1 MSNSPL
7 TPSTPVAIPEGLRR
21 QLEDFRKRLWR
32 IKLAESV
39 AAGFI
44 GLLFSYLLVF
54 GLDRIWQTPAVVRL
68 VILIAGTSMF
78 AGFAP
83 YWMHRWIWKHR
94 RENQLA
100 RLISR
105 RYPGLGDRL
114 LGVIELQHQQASND
128 SLSPR
133 LREAAMEAVAVETG
147 RRSLIQALPPSRHRI
162 WSLAAVLL
170 LAASATVMTLAPRA
184 GVNALKRWLM
194 PLSDTERYTFTK
206 LDNPP
211 AHLAVPFGEAFDIR
225 LKLASTSEQRPD
237 TAIARYGA
245 QPEITTKLEKESYSF
260 TFPGQQARGTVIF
273 RIGDL
278 RHQIS
283 VEPVQRPT
291 TERIIATITPPEYL
305 QQTTREEEYNT
316 GVITAVS
323 GSTVAIKLETN
334 RPLVVAKYGPTRP
347 LLPLD
352 STENPLAETPQHE
365 PLFGD
370 LTILQLIATTP
381 PLPVTDTSY
390 EIPFQWTDEFGLAG
404 DSEFLLRIDGQ
415 KDAAPAVYLQGVER
429 QNVMLPEET
438 LDFEV
443 LAEDDFGLM
452 KTGIEWVGEFTKPT
466 DEAPAKGEM
475 TIGQGAPT
483 VRRIL
488 EKVAFSPAA
497 VGITPQKIMLRAFAE
512 DYLPGRGRSYSEPIL
527 IYVLTRDEHVQL
539 LKNRFERSITE
550 FEDIARNEL
559 EQLDEN
565 ERLERLEGEELQQEE
580 NRKRIDAQ
588 EQKEAE
594 NTRRME
600 ELTKQMEELL
610 KDAVRNGEV
619 DKETLKK
626 MAESLKSMQELSKED
641 MPKVQEKLGDA
652 QQPSNTPEKTD
663 EYMKEA
669 VEEQKKVVEKMQEAI
684 EKANDANS
692 RFEAGTFVNRLKKAA
707 SEQNG
712 IANSLIEAFSR
723 LLGAKPGNLDPADN
737 RKITEAAGQQSNTAS
752 DVRWIQEDLG
762 HYFARTKNEIFREVY
777 DAMRE
782 SRIDVALDEIRGL
795 LTENHSYL
803 ATENSKKWADQLN
816 EWAAKLDGELKKDD
830 PGGGGGG
837 GGSPSPEDEDFEFM
851 LRVMQMIQQQQ
862 DLRARTRA
870 LEQFRRSGSLE
881 SK

>member
-1 MSNSPL
+1 MSNPPV
-7 TPSTPVAIPEGLRR
+7 TPPSTVAIPEGLRL

-32 IKLAESV
+32 IKLAESI

-44 GLLFSYLLVF
+44 GLLFSFLLVF
-54 GLDRIWQTPAVVRL
+54 GLDRIWQTPGLVRL
-68 VILIAGTSMF
+68 AILIAGTSMF

-83 YWMHRWIWKHR
+83 YWMHRWIWRHR

-114 LGVIELQHQQASND
+114 LGVIELQHQQASAD

-133 LREAAMEAVAVETG
+133 LREAAMEAVAAETG
-147 RRSLIQALPPSRHRI
+147 RRSLNQALPPSRHRL

-170 LAASATVMTLAPRA
+170 LAASATVMMLTPRA
-184 GVNALKRWLM
+184 GINALKRWLM

-206 LDNPP
+206 LENPP

-225 LKLASTSEQRPD
+225 LKLASTSEQRPNIA
-237 TAIARYGA
+237 TARYGA
-245 QPEITTKLEKESYSF
+245 QPEITTHLDDNYYSF

-273 RIGDL
+273 KIGDL

-305 QQTTREEEYNT
+305 QQAAREEEYNT

-323 GSTVAIKLETN
+323 GSSVSIKLETN
-334 RPLVVAKYGPTRP
+334 RPLVAANYGPSRP
-347 LLPLD
+347 LFVLDSNEDSPVETLPHLPL
-352 STENPLAETPQHE
+352 S
-365 PLFGD
+365 GD
-370 LTILQLIATTP
+370 LKIKGLSASTP
-381 PLPVTDTSY
+381 SLPVSDASY

-404 DSEFLLRIDGQ
+404 DSEFLLRVDGQ

-429 QNVMLPEET
+429 QSVMLPEET

-475 TIGQGAPT
+475 TIGQGSPT
-483 VRRIL
+483 TRRIL
-488 EKVAFSPAA
+488 ENVAFSPST
-497 VGITPQKIMLRAFAE
+497 VGITPQKIVLRAFAE

-565 ERLERLEGEELQQEE
+565 ERLERLDGEQLQQEE
-580 NRKRIDAQ
+580 NRKRLDAQ

-600 ELTKQMEELL
+600 ELTEQMEELL

-641 MPKVQEKLGDA
+641 MPKVQEKLGDT
-652 QQPSNTPEKTD
+652 QQPSNTPEKTKED
-663 EYMKEA
+663 MKEA

-707 SEQNG
+707 TEQTG

-723 LLGAKPGNLDPADN
+723 LLGAKLGNLDPADN
-737 RKITEAAGQQSNTAS
+737 RKITEATGQQSNTAS

-762 HYFARTKNEIFREVY
+762 HYFARTKNEIFQEVY
-777 DAMRE
+777 EAMRE
-782 SRIDVALDEIRGL
+782 SRVDVALEEIRNL
-795 LTENHSYL
+795 LTNNHSYR

-816 EWAAKLDGELKKDD
+816 EWAAKLDGEMKKDGE
-830 PGGGGGG
+830 GGGGEG

-851 LRVMQMIQQQQ
+851 LRVMKMIQQQQ
-862 DLRARTRA
+862 DLRSRTRA
-870 LEQFRRSGSLE
+870 LEQLRRSGNLE
-881 SK
+881 PQ

>member
-1 MSNSPL
+1 MSESPV
-7 TPSTPVAIPEGLRR
+7 TPPTTVAIPEGLRL

-32 IKLAESV
+32 IKLAESI

-44 GLLFSYLLVF
+44 GLLFSFLLVF
-54 GLDRIWQTPAVVRL
+54 GLDRIWQTPGLVRL
-68 VILIAGTSMF
+68 IILIAGTSIF

-83 YWMHRWIWKHR
+83 YWLHRWIWGHR

-114 LGVIELQHQQASND
+114 LGVIELQHQQGSAD

-133 LREAAMEAVAVETG
+133 LREAAMEAVAAETG
-147 RRSLIQALPPSRHRI
+147 KRSLDQALPPSRHRL

-170 LAASATVMTLAPRA
+170 LAASATVMMLAPRA
-184 GVNALKRWLM
+184 GLNALQRWLM

-206 LDNPP
+206 LENAPSY
-211 AHLAVPFGEAFDIR
+211 LAVPFGEAFDVR
-225 LKLASTSEQRPD
+225 LKLAANSEQRPQLA
-237 TAIARYGA
+237 TARYGA
-245 QPEITTKLEKESYSF
+245 QPEISTNLTDNQYAF
-260 TFPGQQARGTVIF
+260 TFPGQQAPGTVIF
-273 RIGDL
+273 KIGDL
-278 RHQIS
+278 RHVMA
-283 VEPVQRPT
+283 VEPVQRPN
-291 TERIIATITPPEYL
+291 TERIIATVTPPEYL
-305 QQTTREEEYNT
+305 KQEVREEEYNN

-323 GSTVAIKLETN
+323 GSSVVIKLETN
-334 RPLVVAKYGPTRP
+334 RPLVSARYGPTRS
-347 LLPLD
+347 LVILD
-352 STENPLAETPQHE
+352 SENPPTEASKHQPRSGPLKVQGLHASTPA
-365 PLFGD
+365 
-370 LTILQLIATTP
+370 LT
-381 PLPVTDTSY
+381 VSDTSY
-390 EIPFQWTDEFGLAG
+390 EIPFEWTDEFGLAG
-404 DSEFLLRIDGQ
+404 DSAFVLRIDGQ
-415 KDAAPAVYLQGVER
+415 KDEAPGVYLQGVER
-429 QNVMLPEET
+429 QSVMLPEET
-438 LDFEV
+438 LEFEV
-443 LAEDDFGLM
+443 LAEDDFGLL
-452 KTGIEWVGEFTKPT
+452 KTGIEWTGEFTRPT
-466 DEAPAKGEM
+466 NEAPAKGEM
-475 TIGQGAPT
+475 LVGKGAPT

-488 EKVAFSPAA
+488 ENAAFSPSAY
-497 VGITPQKIMLRAFAE
+497 GITPQKIVLRAFAE
-512 DYLPGRGRSYSEPIL
+512 DYLPERGRSYSEPII

-539 LKNRFERSITE
+539 LKNQFERGITE

-565 ERLERLEGEELQQEE
+565 ERIDRLDGEELQQEE

-600 ELTKQMEELL
+600 ALTEQMEELL

-626 MAESLKSMQELSKED
+626 MAEALKSMQELSKEN

-663 EYMKEA
+663 EDMKEA

-707 SEQNG
+707 TEQGG
-712 IANSLIEAFSR
+712 IANSLIESFSK
-723 LLGAKPGNLDPADN
+723 LIGAKPGDLDPVES
-737 RKITEAAGQQSNTAS
+737 RKLTEATGQQSTTAS

-762 HYFARTKNEIFREVY
+762 HYFARTKKEVFQQVY

-782 SRIDVALDEIRGL
+782 SRIDVGLEEVRNL
-795 LTENHSYL
+795 LTDNHSYH
-803 ATENSKKWADQLN
+803 TTKNSKKWADKLN
-816 EWAAKLDGELKKDD
+816 EWAALLADEMKKDD
-830 PGGGGGG
+830 AGSSGGGEGG
-837 GGSPSPEDEDFEFM
+837 PNPEDEDFEFM
-851 LRVMQMIQQQQ
+851 LRVMKMIQQQQ

-870 LEQFRRSGSLE
+870 LEQYRRSGNLE
-881 SK
+881 P